1 MTADFPPLR
10 RHAALDY
17 LGCLA
22 ALLGELIDTQEPNIS
37 AAADLL
43 APAIEEGGLVH
54 VFGPGHSHIIAEEA
68 FNRTGGLACINPIVD
83 RTGGRAELVEG
94 YAAAILEGHDLRQ
107 GEVMVVSSNCGVNP
121 LPIEMALL
129 ARARGL
135 AVVAIT
141 SLQFSRSLT
150 ARHTSGSHLFEV
162 ADVVLDNR
170 CPEGDA
176 LVGVAG
182 VKAGRARFF
191 HRLDGSAQRDDRS
204 HDRAL
209 RAPRGAM
216 FLCCS
221 VSAFPASSST
231 TTSSRAGTRT
241 GSCPVHRHAL
251 RLTRLSRPRRP
262 RCAIS
267 HLKRPEVR
275 EAHRDL
281 PHRQDPIDLST
292 VWLMGLGGGAPEAT
306 ADMAPSRLP

>member
-107 GEVMVVSSNCGVNP
+107 GEVMVVSSNSGVNP

-150 ARHTSGSHLFEV
+150 R
-162 ADVVLDNR
+162 
-170 CPEGDA
+170 
-176 LVGVAG
+176 
-182 VKAGRARFF
+182 RAT
-191 HRLDGSAQRDDRS
+191 
-204 HDRAL
+204 
-209 RAPRGAM
+209 PRG
-216 FLCCS
+216 LTCS
-221 VSAFPASSST
+221 RSQTSCST
-231 TTSSRAGTRT
+231 TAVPKATPSSGWP
-241 GSCPVHRHAL
+241 G
-251 RLTRLSRPRRP
+251 
-262 RCAIS
+262 
-267 HLKRPEVR
+267 
-275 EAHRDL
+275 
-281 PHRQDPIDLST
+281 
-292 VWLMGLGGGAPEAT
+292 
-306 ADMAPSRLP
+306 